1 MIRSEIQVERDFIV
15 GVVNFF
21 TNDSELST
29 ISGSIIS
36 SSNKQLFIKGLKD
49 FFELTY
55 EGQYLIQLFG
65 WANTRFDVMS

>member
-1 MIRSEIQVERDFIV
+1 MERDFIV

>member
-1 MIRSEIQVERDFIV
+1 MERDFIV
-15 GVVNFF
+15 RVVDFF
-21 TNDSELST
+21 ADNPKLST

-36 SSNKQLFIKGLKD
+36 SSNQQLFIKGLKD

-65 WANTRFDVMS
+65 WANTRSDAMS